1 MQTLAAEH
9 SAACGRIRVGALQRF
24 ADSDIADHVVAL
36 AVNGVESS
44 LGFIFGAIFQL
55 RELEAALT
63 VEFVLDD
70 VFGRLG
76 HGHVSCL

>member
-1 MQTLAAEH
+1 MQALAAEH

-24 ADSDIADHVVAL
+24 ADGNFADHISRVVDL
-36 AVNGVESS
+36 GQSI
-44 LGFIFGAIFQL
+44 LGFFDAVAFQL
-55 RELEAALT
+55 SELEAALT